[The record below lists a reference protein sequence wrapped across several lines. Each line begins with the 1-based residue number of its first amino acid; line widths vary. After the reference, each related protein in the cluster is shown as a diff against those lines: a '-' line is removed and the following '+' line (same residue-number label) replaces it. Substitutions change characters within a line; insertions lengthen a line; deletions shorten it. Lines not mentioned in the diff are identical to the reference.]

1 MKCSTLLL
9 SGGLLLSAVVLARA
23 ELANGIDAVV
33 DDSVI
38 TYHEVSALNDQT
50 YESLLRQYRND
61 PALLEKKMNET
72 RNYNLQVLVDRQ
84 LILHDF
90 KSAGYSLPESVLDD
104 LVQERIRQDFGDRA
118 TLTKTLEAR
127 GMTYDKFRQQVR
139 ERFIVEALRS
149 KNISS
154 EIIISPHK
162 VETYYQAHR
171 EDYKVEDQVK
181 LRVIVLKAAD
191 STNAPSPD
199 RLAEE
204 IYAKIKE
211 GASFADMAKIYS
223 QGSERAQG
231 GEWPWYDKSV
241 LSRGLADIAKVTLV
255 GNVSQVFSR
264 TVGDDYWVYLYDNG
278 RPALARH
285 YGADPDTKKQK
296 LLEERKIADASAFV
310 LLPSPQEF
318 YVMKVEEVRPEHYK
332 TLSEVREEIEG
343 NLLADERSRLEK
355 QWLDKLKKKTFV
367 RRF

>member
-1 MKCSTLLL
+1 MKHASLLL
-9 SGGLLLSAVVLARA
+9 AASLLLTGGTAANA

-50 YESLLRQYRND
+50 AEALVRQYRSD
-61 PALLEKKMNET
+61 QSVLEKKIDEM
-72 RNYNLQVLVDRQ
+72 RNDNLQRLVDRQ

-90 KSAGYSLPESVLDD
+90 KTAGYTLPESVLDD

-181 LRVIVLKAAD
+181 LRVIVLKASND
-191 STNAPSPD
+191 TNAPAAD
-199 RLAEE
+199 KLAQE
-204 IYAKIKE
+204 IYGKLNE
-211 GASFADMAKIYS
+211 GAAFADLAKIYS
-223 QGSERAQG
+223 QGSQRGQG
-231 GEWPWYDKSV
+231 GEWPWYERSQ
-241 LSRGLADIAKVTLV
+241 LTRGLADIAYATPSGKVAP
-255 GNVSQVFSR
+255 VFSR
-264 TVGDDYWVYLYDNG
+264 TLGDDYWVYLYEAG
-278 RPALARH
+278 RPATARH
-285 YGADPDTKKQK
+285 YGVDPETKKQK
-296 LLEERKIADASAFV
+296 LLEERKLADAAAFV

-318 YVMKVEEVRPEHYK
+318 YLMKVEELHGEHYK
-332 TLSEVREEIEG
+332 PLSEVREEIEG
-343 NLLADERSRLEK
+343 NLLGDERSRLEK
-355 QWLDKLKKKTFV
+355 LWLDKLKKKTFV